1 MALIKIKIVPG
12 AFIGG
17 FLMRFR
23 FLRLFIICAAA
34 TACAVAAPA
43 VTTTTIA
50 QQVPSP
56 GGGQATRS
64 QAEGSPVQRLE
75 VMRQRLETMRRSV
88 NGAISGLDGGKKDD
102 KDDKAAASSL
112 DDPRTRL
119 KNLEK
124 EAASVLSDVA
134 DFRGKQERAEKYDVS
149 ELDRLEALVG
159 DLSSR
164 LETALRETASAR
176 RVAPGAV
183 AESTGKKKKTGL
195 FGRLLGRGDDPE
207 YQPLIDT
214 VAPGR
219 DRELFEE
226 AAKYVRKSNYETA
239 RLLFNVIITTYP
251 ESNYLPLAK
260 LAIADSFYME
270 GATSA
275 LIQAGAAYR
284 DWLTFFPTD
293 PLAAAVMLKMAE
305 AEMRQMG
312 LADRDVSHAT
322 KSEVQLKAILQ
333 AFPNTPLRNEITMR
347 LNEVQE
353 NLAMHNLQIARFYYG
368 RNENNKGGLKG
379 AQSRLLEIVRKYPN
393 FSYMDEV
400 LAKLGA
406 TYMLEEEP
414 DEAAK
419 YYQQLARDYPNSEF
433 VEKASEQLGVIG
445 APVPEADPIKKTL
458 APPVRP
464 SLTSKI
470 LTEVIG
476 SPDLTV
482 SKDGV
487 LISRDDKAQD
497 LLAAAIERG
506 GVLPAEYLTNP
517 GRTNPNRVGPA
528 PVMAPANRTPPAR
541 NTTVPPATEKGGSG
555 ITIQP
560 TRPGAPA
567 GTTPSVSQPQIAPQT
582 APAVTAPPKTAPSS
596 VGNTP

>member
-1 MALIKIKIVPG
+1 
-12 AFIGG
+12 
-17 FLMRFR
+17 MRFHLLSR
-23 FLRLFIICAAA
+23 CVLCAALVFA
-34 TACAVAAPA
+34 AGAVAVVSAQTPAAPA
-43 VTTTTIA
+43 
-50 QQVPSP
+50 QS
-56 GGGQATRS
+56 ATS
-64 QAEGSPVQRLE
+64 DGSPIQRLE
-75 VMRQRLETMRRSV
+75 IMRQRLETMRRSL
-88 NGAISGLDGGKKDD
+88 NGALSGLAEGEKKKDD
-102 KDDKAAASSL
+102 KSASL

-119 KNLEK
+119 KGLER

-134 DFRGKQERAEKYDVS
+134 NFRGKQERAEKYDLS
-149 ELDRLEALVG
+149 ELDRLESTVNE
-159 DLSSR
+159 LSGR
-164 LETALRETASAR
+164 YETALRETADAR
-176 RVAPGAV
+176 RQAPGAV
-183 AESTGKKKKTGL
+183 ADAGGKKKKTGL
-195 FGRLLGRGDDPE
+195 FGRLLGRGNEPE

-219 DRELFEE
+219 DRQLFEE
-226 AAKYVRKSNYETA
+226 AAKYARKSNYETA

-260 LAIADSFYME
+260 LAIADTFYRE
-270 GATSA
+270 GTTSA

-312 LADRDVSHAT
+312 LPDREVTHAT
-322 KSEVQLKAILQ
+322 KAEVQLKAILQ
-333 AFPNTPLRNEITMR
+333 TFPSTPLRDEINGR

-400 LAKLGA
+400 LHRLGT

-433 VEKASEQLGVIG
+433 AEKATEQLGVIG

-458 APPVRP
+458 PAPVRP
-464 SLTSKI
+464 SFTSNM
-470 LTEVIG
+470 LREVIG
-476 SPDLTV
+476 TPDLTV
-482 SKDGV
+482 SRDGV
-487 LISRDDKAQD
+487 LISSDDEAED
-497 LLAAAIERG
+497 LLAAAIQRG
-506 GVLPAEYLTNP
+506 GVLPAEYLENP
-517 GRTNPNRVGPA
+517 ARRTAAPRVGPA
-528 PVMAPANRTPPAR
+528 PVTSTPNRTAPTGSPAPSAADKR
-541 NTTVPPATEKGGSG
+541 DGGL
-555 ITIQP
+555 TIQP

-567 GTTPSVSQPQIAPQT
+567 GTTPNVASPVTAPQT
-582 APAVTAPPKTAPSS
+582 GPATNPPPATTN
-596 VGNTP
+596 GNTPQ